1 MADWPDG
8 IDMDALLAPIAEDA
22 PAGPDLREDPSSN
35 SLYRRLKNARQEAGA
50 AERMEEQGS
59 RDPAAEPL
67 SVLWREVR
75 ALAIEALGESKDL
88 DVAAWLLEAL
98 LRSDGPA
105 GLAAGARLIGGL
117 AETFW
122 DQNLYPL
129 PDEDGIATRVNLV
142 SGLNGSGGRDG
153 TLAQPLRKLVLFDR
167 PDGAPFAFWQYKQS
181 QDLKT
186 LDTARAAQ
194 RIQGGA
200 VPLET
205 VETEARAAGGKHFA
219 ALRRD
224 LRAARD
230 GWVAMAAV
238 LDEKAAPDA
247 PSTSAVR
254 DLLDEMLTAVSRF
267 APPEA
272 AEPPAAAAA
281 SPSAAGGDSP
291 GAAVPGA
298 GAAPGG
304 AVLAGPLVGAVD
316 RETMLGELARIAE
329 FFRLTEPQS
338 PLAYTLEEAIRRGRM
353 TWPELLAEI
362 VSDTSVRDNILM
374 QLGIRPPQPAEG
386 EAEEGGSSGT
396 TW

>member
-1 MADWPDG
+1 MANWPDG
-8 IDMDALLAPIAEDA
+8 IDMTALLAPVAEDA

-35 SLYRRLKNARQEAGA
+35 SLYRRLKNARQEVGA
-50 AERMEEQGS
+50 AERLEEQGS

-67 SVLWREVR
+67 AVLWRQVR
-75 ALAIEALGESKDL
+75 ALAIEALGQSRDL

-105 GLAAGARLIGGL
+105 GLAAGAHLIGGL
-117 AETFW
+117 AEAFW

-181 QDLKT
+181 QDIKA
-186 LDTARAAQ
+186 LDAARAAQ

-200 VPLET
+200 VSFEAM
-205 VETEARAAGGKHFA
+205 ETEARAAGGAHFA
-219 ALRRD
+219 AMRRS

-230 GWVAMAAV
+230 AWVAMAAV
-238 LDEKAAPDA
+238 LDAKAGPDA
-247 PSTSAVR
+247 PSTSTVR
-254 DLLDEMLTAVSRF
+254 DLLNEMLTAVSRF
-267 APPEA
+267 APAEA
-272 AEPPAAAAA
+272 AEPAPAAA
-281 SPSAAGGDSP
+281 SPTSASGPDGN
-291 GAAVPGA
+291 GAP
-298 GAAPGG
+298 AAT
-304 AVLAGPLVGAVD
+304 ATALASGPLVGAVN
-316 RETMLGELARIAE
+316 REDMLAELSRIAN
-329 FFRLTEPQS
+329 FFRRTEPQS

-374 QLGIRPPQPAEG
+374 QLGIRPPQPGEG
-386 EAEEGGSSGT
+386 EAEEAASSGT